1 MFGSIYTLSH
11 GFWIKPNETNFD
23 LGLDEKIIKPS
34 CSNFSYVS
42 EKIIVVK
49 TKRLITI
56 FSGIPLIID
65 GKKKAKVLASFSD
78 SNEEIFAN
86 VIIDNICYTIDY
98 NCQITTHPLPKPTY
112 PNSN

>member
-1 MFGSIYTLSH
+1 MFDSIYTLGH

-56 FSGIPLIID
+56 FSFFRNSTNNRWEEK
-65 GKKKAKVLASFSD
+65 GKSFSK
-78 SNEEIFAN
+78 FLG
-86 VIIDNICYTIDY
+86 
-98 NCQITTHPLPKPTY
+98 Q
-112 PNSN
+112 

>member
-23 LGLDEKIIKPS
+23 LGLDDKIIKPS

-49 TKRLITI
+49 TKRLITN
-56 FSGIPLIID
+56 D
-65 GKKKAKVLASFSD
+65 GNNFYD
-78 SNEEIFAN
+78 S
-86 VIIDNICYTIDY
+86 
-98 NCQITTHPLPKPTY
+98 
-112 PNSN
+112 